1 MPATI
6 GTALYVGVLAALYVA
21 FGVVDTPYMDEP
33 FHVGQTQAYCA
44 GRFDEWDDQITTFP
58 GLYAFGTAAAWLRAS
73 AGGLP
78 VSGACELPTLR
89 AFNLLPAFAT
99 PYLLRQLFA
108 ALHPELEATA
118 PSDLLANAAV
128 LSLLPTHFFFHFLY
142 YTDSAATCS
151 ALLVLLLSLR
161 AHNSLPPGKSASPP
175 PPPPVMQRLG
185 VGIAAALSIA
195 FRQTNAVWVAFAVA
209 SSALRQLHAERR
221 LDLHAGLRQTLL
233 TDLPSLLP
241 AALPRLR
248 WRPPRPPRPRPPLGY
263 DALSHR
269 PRRRPVPQQTL
280 TLTVTVTL
288 ISTVT
293 VLLTLTVSATLT
305 LT

>member
-21 FGVVDTPYMDEP
+21 FGVVDAPYMDEP

-73 AGGLP
+73 AGGLS

-89 AFNLLPAFAT
+89 AFNLLPALAT

-175 PPPPVMQRLG
+175 PPVMQRLG

-221 LDLHAGLRQTLL
+221 LDLHAGLRQALL

-241 AALPRLR
+241 AALPRLL
-248 WRPPRPPRPRPPLGY
+248 WSHALPLMLLVGFATFVVLNRGVVVGHRAHHAP
-263 DALSHR
+263 ALHSAMM
-269 PRRRPVPQQTL
+269 L
-280 TLTVTVTL
+280 YLTVL
-288 ISTVT
+288 AAGPSH
-293 VLLTLTVSATLT
+293 SKP
-305 LT
+305 